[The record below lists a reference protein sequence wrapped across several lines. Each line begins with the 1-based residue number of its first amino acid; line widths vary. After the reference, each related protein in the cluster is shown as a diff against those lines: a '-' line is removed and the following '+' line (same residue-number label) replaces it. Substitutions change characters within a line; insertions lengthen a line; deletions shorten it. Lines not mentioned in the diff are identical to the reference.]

1 MSIRI
6 LIVIAAIVGFV
17 LFAQMPVSR
26 SLAAASQGAS
36 SAPAGHDH
44 QTGKPMSMPD
54 MQKMHETMIADMKA
68 EQQKLDELVKKMN
81 SAKGD
86 ARVDAIAAIVTQL
99 VERHRAM
106 GEHMNMMH
114 QHMMKMG
121 K

>member
-1 MSIRI
+1 MSTRF
-6 LIVIAAIVGFV
+6 LTVIIATIAMA
-17 LFAQMPVSR
+17 LFAQVSGG
-26 SLAAASQGAS
+26 STVGTTPQAAAQ
-36 SAPAGHDH
+36 AGHDH

-54 MQKMHETMIADMKA
+54 MQKMHEKMMADMKA
-68 EQQKLDELVKKMN
+68 EQQKLDELVKTMN

-99 VERHRAM
+99 VEHHRAM
-106 GEHMNMMH
+106 GERMSMMH